1 MASRQNVAVA
11 RELSVC
17 RCLYRPCEV
26 VSAQS
31 KRDRSDYESVIWIH
45 LVTKEQ
51 QTDDSHMP
59 RADYNAAN
67 KSIRE

>member
-1 MASRQNVAVA
+1 MHAEKYQGSPSVGLLALCCYYVSVCNPGGVTSTMEISTMASRQNVAVA

-31 KRDRSDYESVIWIH
+31 KRH
-45 LVTKEQ
+45 
-51 QTDDSHMP
+51 
-59 RADYNAAN
+59 
-67 KSIRE
+67 